1 MTDTP
6 SLSKKL
12 GRRSFLGLGATAV
25 VAGGSAL
32 IGSTSGFAPPAYAAL
47 SIPKPKRRDLKLF
60 SINTEE
66 SFAGTYWADGR
77 YVPGALKQIATVL
90 RDRRDNT
97 QHKIDPAV
105 LDVLVSLRDLLGT
118 NAPIHVICGYRSPRS
133 NAMMHAASSSV
144 ASNSYHVK
152 GMAIDLRV
160 PNRPLALVKRAAM
173 HLGRG
178 GVGYYPSSDFVHVD
192 SGPVRHW

>member
-1 MTDTP
+1 MTMVP
-6 SLSKKL
+6 PPQKKMA
-12 GRRSFLGLGATAV
+12 RRGFLGLGAAAIT
-25 VAGGSAL
+25 AGGAAL
-32 IGSTSGFAPPAYAAL
+32 VGTTGGFVAPAYAAL
-47 SIPKPKRRDLKLF
+47 SIPKPKRREIKLF
-60 SINTEE
+60 SLNTEE
-66 SFAGTYWADGR
+66 SFAGAYWADGR

-97 QHKIDPAV
+97 QGKIDPE
-105 LDVLVSLRDLLGT
+105 LLNVLVSLRDLLGT
-118 NAPIHVICGYRSPRS
+118 SQPIHVICGYRSPRS
-133 NAMMHAASSSV
+133 NAAMHAASSSV
-144 ASNSYHVK
+144 ASNSYHMR

-160 PNRPLALVKRAAM
+160 PNRPLGLVKQAAM